1 MGALGLETSKRRK
14 GGFSLE
20 VYNLQCLTVNHLCSH
35 SQMEVTLRL
44 KFTQHADLRAMLLGT
59 RDAEL
64 VEVRCLAPITLL
76 LIKYLGLP
84 KGLLLGS
91 RR

>member
-64 VEVRCLAPITLL
+64 VEVRCFGANYTSSNQIPRTPQ
-76 LIKYLGLP
+76 GTTF
-84 KGLLLGS
+84 GE
-91 RR
+91 